1 MTFPLP
7 KSQRFWLLC
16 FALYIAVNLGVRITL
31 ITAFLHTSA
40 PDLGTLLPVIGYG
53 LINDIA
59 IASLLSFPI
68 FMLLFVCRK
77 WWQTRVGVGVA
88 FIIFFGVLCLLSFTA
103 LAELIFWNEFD
114 SRFNTTAVYYLIFP
128 REVLGNIRE
137 SFDLS
142 LLLPPVFIS
151 AFLLLILSRKWL
163 VAALRE
169 VNERATSLKPL
180 GVALILG
187 CIGGI
192 YLYFG
197 PVHASQNRELNE
209 VAENGY
215 HTFLGALIQ
224 RNTKYHGVYPSM
236 DKRKA
241 AKILQNELGNANERF
256 LSLNDYDQAT
266 MRHVTPSRPLQ
277 KKNVVLVIEESFGSV
292 YFDDNG
298 PKVAESIS
306 PNFHK
311 LAKEGLYFSN
321 VYSTGDRTV
330 RGLEA
335 LLTSFAP
342 IPGISTV
349 RRPEHD
355 GMYSLP
361 WVLGQQ
367 GYETTFLYAGHSGFD
382 NMRQYWES
390 IGYDHVLEQDDIQN
404 KGFETVWGVAD
415 EYLFEEAIK
424 RMDAKTQN
432 KKPVFLSL
440 LTTTNHRP
448 FTYPKGR
455 IKADPDE
462 KKRENSA
469 TYADWSNGQFIEQAK
484 KKPWFKDTVFIFIGD
499 HGPKVFGSE
508 SVPIQAFRVPL
519 VFYAPGFI
527 EPAKKDITASSLDVA
542 PTLLSLLGI
551 EYDNPFFGQD
561 LLQAQKGN
569 GHASMSYNFTVAY
582 VEGNKAVVLKAN
594 TPTENFIISEDYKS
608 LSRTSIIPPR
618 LEKKAI
624 AQTQTAYD
632 LYYNHKYHVLNAH

>member
-1 MTFPLP
+1 MQSPFQN
-7 KSQRFWLLC
+7 SQRFWLLC
-16 FALYIAVNLGVRITL
+16 FALFLGENFIVRFITLSGLLHSTPKDFGSVLAALGLGV
-31 ITAFLHTSA
+31 
-40 PDLGTLLPVIGYG
+40 
-53 LINDIA
+53 INDIA
-59 IASLLSFPI
+59 IAAILSLPLFL
-68 FMLLFVCRK
+68 MLFAFKKL
-77 WWQTRVGVGVA
+77 WESRVGVLIA
-88 FIIFFGVLCLLSFTA
+88 FAAFFAVLCMLNFTA
-103 LAELIFWNEFD
+103 LAELVFWNEFD

-128 REVLGNIRE
+128 REVLGNIKE

-151 AFLLLILSRKWL
+151 AALMLAFTRKWL
-163 VAALRE
+163 KAALEE
-169 VNERATSLKPL
+169 VSQQARPLKP
-180 GVALILG
+180 VSQALALALM
-187 CIGGI
+187 GGI
-192 YLYFG
+192 YIFLG
-197 PVHASQNRELNE
+197 PLLPFENRELNE
-209 VAENGY
+209 LSENGY
-215 HTFLGALIQ
+215 VTFLSALVQ
-224 RNTKYHGVYPSM
+224 RNTAYHGVYPSM
-236 DKRKA
+236 DKLEA
-241 AKILQNELGNANERF
+241 TQILQNGLANEHERF
-256 LSLNDYDQAT
+256 IAPNDPDKAT
-266 MRHVTPSRPLQ
+266 LRHVTPTRSLH

-298 PKVAESIS
+298 PDIAEAIS

-311 LAKEGLYFSN
+311 LAKDGLYFSN
-321 VYSTGDRTV
+321 TYSTGDRTV

-342 IPGISTV
+342 IPGVSTV

-361 WVLGQQ
+361 WILGKQ

-390 IGYDHVLEQDDIQN
+390 IGFDHVLEQDDIQN

-415 EYLFEEAIK
+415 EYLFEEALK
-424 RMDAKTQN
+424 RMDENTKGD
-432 KKPVFLSL
+432 KPVLLSL

-455 IKADPDE
+455 IAANPDE

-469 TYADWSNGQFIEQAK
+469 TYADWALGQFVEQAK
-484 KKPWFKDTVFIFIGD
+484 EKSWFKDTVFIFIGD
-499 HGPKVFGSE
+499 HGPKVFGSQ
-508 SVPIQAFRVPL
+508 SVPVQAFRVPL

-527 EPAKKDITASSLDVA
+527 EPAQNDMTASSLDVT

-561 LLQAQKGN
+561 LMQVKVEQGR
-569 GHASMSYNFTVAY
+569 ASMSYNFTVAY
-582 VEGNKAVVLKAN
+582 MEGNKAVVLKAN
-594 TPTENFIISEDYKS
+594 SPTENYIISEDHKS
-608 LSRTSIIPPR
+608 LTQALSPMPA

-632 LYYNHKYHVLNAH
+632 LYYNRHYHASNVQ